1 MRLPP
6 AHTLAQAR
14 RLKRCARARSDAEGR
29 LVLADT
35 LTYTQK
41 YFAGVDTIFDF
52 ATLTGACVTALGS
65 AYAGIWANDDDLAGA
80 VTAAA
85 SSTADEQVWRMPWED
100 YSKELE
106 HPSCDLKH
114 TGAGPGGANSAAAFI
129 EKFIDDDVACAR
141 PAAGLLWPGARS
153 LLTGT
158 VVVRRDALR
167 HRRRQRHP
175 GLAAGRERLGR
186 ADGASL
192 GAWEPRRGVNM
203 RGRVVF
209 LGV

>member
-1 MRLPP
+1 MRLSP
-6 AHTLAQAR
+6 ARSLAQAR

-41 YFAGVDTIFDF
+41 YFTGVDTIFDF

-65 AYAGIWANDDDLAGA
+65 AYAGIWSNDDDLAGA

-141 PAAGLLWPGARS
+141 PLICPRS
-153 LLTGT
+153 
-158 VVVRRDALR
+158 
-167 HRRRQRHP
+167 
-175 GLAAGRERLGR
+175 
-186 ADGASL
+186 
-192 GAWEPRRGVNM
+192 
-203 RGRVVF
+203 RVCS
-209 LGV
+209 

>member
-1 MRLPP
+1 VRLPP

-41 YFAGVDTIFDF
+41 YFTGVDTIFDF

-65 AYAGIWANDDDLAGA
+65 AYAGIWSNDDDLASA

-153 LLTGT
+153 L
-158 VVVRRDALR
+158 
-167 HRRRQRHP
+167 
-175 GLAAGRERLGR
+175 
-186 ADGASL
+186 
-192 GAWEPRRGVNM
+192 
-203 RGRVVF
+203 
-209 LGV
+209 